1 MSGADEMSRRR
12 SGCFGPSRY
21 LVSGVLI
28 GSSFETPWGARKN
41 EAVISNILQ
50 RNLAFTNRISTALAQ
65 ALPYSFFFAAKTDW
79 AASAQGCFG
88 LEARAT
94 KSEFARWLA
103 QTWKQICLALL
114 LLRPLPSARAWST
127 HAPLSRMQW
136 RSATLAARSSNRPS
150 SPSAPRPRTPARSAN
165 DRRRRDPARRG
176 AGGKQREPF
185 KHALTAARGNS
196 RPSSVLALPARNTQ
210 ISWWLALEL
219 ALALVEPMFARP
231 WVMIRPSTSVL
242 ALPAWSTQI
251 SWWLALELALRAR
264 GAVHG
269 IARQGSSSGSG
280 SPKRRATRRLDQSR
294 KLPKSSSVAAVAAM
308 GSWHLLG

>member
-94 KSEFARWLA
+94 KSELARWLA

-114 LLRPLPSARAWST
+114 LLRPLRW
-127 HAPLSRMQW
+127 LRQ
-136 RSATLAARSSNRPS
+136 
-150 SPSAPRPRTPARSAN
+150 
-165 DRRRRDPARRG
+165 RG
-176 AGGKQREPF
+176 ARHSLSSLQGKPVPLPDPTTLGSGSTLPQQPQHHNHEAHHR
-185 KHALTAARGNS
+185 KKNCRG
-196 RPSSVLALPARNTQ
+196 R
-210 ISWWLALEL
+210 
-219 ALALVEPMFARP
+219 
-231 WVMIRPSTSVL
+231 
-242 ALPAWSTQI
+242 
-251 SWWLALELALRAR
+251 
-264 GAVHG
+264 
-269 IARQGSSSGSG
+269 ARQG
-280 SPKRRATRRLDQSR
+280 RRSQLRIFQQPTKKKNLVLLNTRGRQ
-294 KLPKSSSVAAVAAM
+294 
-308 GSWHLLG
+308 G